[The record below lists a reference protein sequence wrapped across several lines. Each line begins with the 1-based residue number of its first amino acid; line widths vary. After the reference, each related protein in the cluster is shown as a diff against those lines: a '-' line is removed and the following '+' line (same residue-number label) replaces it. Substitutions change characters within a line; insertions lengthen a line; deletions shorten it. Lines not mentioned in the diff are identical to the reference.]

1 MQTTKDDLNSSSL
14 ITLGAGRKC
23 KAGLLR
29 IGHEENAIY
38 LMKGTVR

>member
-1 MQTTKDDLNSSSL
+1 MRTTKDDLNSSSL
-14 ITLGAGRKC
+14 ITLEAGRKH

-29 IGHEENAIY
+29 IGHEENEIY